1 MVVVFVFVIEVIV
14 VVLVVVIVVDCK
26 VGSFTADFVIVKQ
39 CLVVL
44 YIYFT
49 AFKHLIFLKA
59 SCYLHIYGWN
69 LLCGCFSIV
78 CLFVTSECKQRRTG
92 TVVQSTIILQYCESR
107 EPNCGSTT
115 FI

>member
-26 VGSFTADFVIVKQ
+26 VESFTADFVVVKQ

-49 AFKHLIFLKA
+49 AFKLLIFLKA
-59 SCYLHIYGWN
+59 SCNLHIHGWN
-69 LLCGCFSIV
+69 LLCGCFSIIYY
-78 CLFVTSECKQRRTG
+78 LLSTS
-92 TVVQSTIILQYCESR
+92 S
-107 EPNCGSTT
+107 
-115 FI
+115 